1 MSQHNKLVNEKE
13 LELINGGTNQN
24 NPSKNNNPIKGNS
37 NRQVNIGGD
46 LNGNIYDSSASYNTD
61 LSVHNK
67 NVSNSNITGGKNLNA
82 NIGDNAT
89 INF

>member
-1 MSQHNKLVNEKE
+1 MSQHNKLINEKE
-13 LELINGGTNQN
+13 LELVNGGANQ
-24 NPSKNNNPIKGNS
+24 NNNPINGNS
-37 NRQVNIGGD
+37 NKQANIGGD

-67 NVSNSNITGGKNLNA
+67 NVSNSNITGGKNMNA